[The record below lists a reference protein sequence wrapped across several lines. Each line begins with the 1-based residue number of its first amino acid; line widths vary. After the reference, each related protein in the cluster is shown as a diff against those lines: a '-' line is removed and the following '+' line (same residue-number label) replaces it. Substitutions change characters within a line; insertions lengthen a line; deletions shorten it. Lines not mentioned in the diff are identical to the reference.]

1 MEYRKLLLLTATP
14 LLLAAGPEQDRDLKL
29 DEDKGYLTAHAL
41 DVIVFDDIYPDG
53 HQTGVTIVQHGR
65 RVAANGDVRLEPEPG
80 QWSPMPVSAGDRTID
95 PRTGTIRQR
104 LSYPD
109 PAKDGRGFNPIFYPD
124 LDLAYTV
131 SVSPTG
137 EGRFASPWISTSRCR
152 RNGSAASAS
161 TWNSFRASCSA
172 RPG

>member
-1 MEYRKLLLLTATP
+1 MEYRKLLLLTAAP
-14 LLLAAGPEQDRDLKL
+14 LLLAAGPDEDRDLKL

-65 RVAANGDVRLEPEPG
+65 RVAANGDVRLEAEPG
-80 QWSPMPVSAGDRTID
+80 QWSPMPVSAGKRTID
-95 PRTGTIRQR
+95 RRTGTIRQR

-109 PAKDGRGFNPIFYPD
+109 PAKDGHGFNPIFYPD
-124 LDLAYTV
+124 LDLAYAV
-131 SVSPTG
+131 SVTPV
-137 EGRFASPWISTSRCR
+137 EGGAFRISVDLDKPLP
-152 RNGSAASAS
+152 RNGLAVSAS

-172 RPG
+172 RHG